1 MDRLIRTLYNVGMQG
16 TNADIMKEILITV
29 SKIPE
34 VIVLGTVHDELKFQ
48 IPENKPELATTV
60 KEVMEEIGTKYLKN
74 NVTMKA
80 DLHLE
85 KFWTK

>member
-1 MDRLIRTLYNVGMQG
+1 ML
-16 TNADIMKEILITV
+16 
-29 SKIPE
+29 E
-34 VIVLGTVHDELKFQ
+34 VELKFQ

-74 NVTMKA
+74 TVTMKA